1 MLENIIEK
9 IKTKEQVK
17 TALTCIIA
25 AFILAI
31 AAQISIPLPGG
42 VPLTLQTFSVA
53 LIGFTL
59 TQNKG
64 IKTILTYLL
73 LGVIGIP
80 VFASGKCGIVTLF
93 GLTGGFLLGFI
104 PLVYF
109 CSKAKKAKTTSKKI
123 ILSAIALATCH
134 ILGIIQYSILT
145 TNNIIN
151 SFTLVSLPFLLKD
164 SLSILLALMISEKIK

>member
-64 IKTILTYLL
+64 IKTNFQI
-73 LGVIGIP
+73 
-80 VFASGKCGIVTLF
+80 
-93 GLTGGFLLGFI
+93 
-104 PLVYF
+104 
-109 CSKAKKAKTTSKKI
+109 
-123 ILSAIALATCH
+123 
-134 ILGIIQYSILT
+134 
-145 TNNIIN
+145 
-151 SFTLVSLPFLLKD
+151 
-164 SLSILLALMISEKIK
+164 